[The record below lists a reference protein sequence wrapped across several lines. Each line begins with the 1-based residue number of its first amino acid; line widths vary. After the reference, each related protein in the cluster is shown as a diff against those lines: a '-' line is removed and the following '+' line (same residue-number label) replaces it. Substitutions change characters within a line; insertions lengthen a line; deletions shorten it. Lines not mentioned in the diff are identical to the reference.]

1 MIRHRCAACGRRI
14 NRTDHFFEPSDG
26 TLCSACMEA
35 QRLPR
40 ARLRRAL
47 GPADQGGPAPARPA
61 PPPAWAC
68 LPRLRCT
75 RA

>member
-1 MIRHRCAACGRRI
+1 MIRHRCAACGRHI

-26 TLCSACMEA
+26 TLCAACMEA
-35 QRLPR
+35 LRLPR
-40 ARLRRAL
+40 ARLRRPGA
-47 GPADQGGPAPARPA
+47 PAGSACARPA

>member
-1 MIRHRCAACGRRI
+1 MIRHRCAACGRHI

-26 TLCSACMEA
+26 TLCAACMEA
-35 QRLPR
+35 LRLPR
-40 ARLRRAL
+40 TRLRR
-47 GPADQGGPAPARPA
+47 PEAPEAPPRARPT